1 MIKKAWQLF
10 VAFVLWALFAVV
22 ALAGF
27 ALGVAAAALGS
38 AESIHYAARVFRAMD
53 RLAAVVLD
61 VGDGSRTVS
70 AECGRSECRF
80 CRVLCAVLS
89 VILEPDH
96 CRKEGNAQV

>member
-1 MIKKAWQLF
+1 MIRKAWQVF

-27 ALGVAAAALGS
+27 LLGVTAATLGYL
-38 AESIHYAARVFRAMD
+38 EYAGRVFRAMD

-70 AECGRSECRF
+70 AECGRSACRF
-80 CRVLCAVLS
+80 CRALCAVLN
-89 VILEPDH
+89 VILEQDH
-96 CRKEGNAQV
+96 CRKEGNSQV